1 MYKEDQGQGFLFKL
15 VGQFL
20 LLIWL
25 RGFWASGLEFS
36 TAEDTFLQ
44 KHLLSQL
51 AFDSLKY
58 SITKV
63 FTLKYFQIHCN
74 SYYFYVFKKSFEK
87 NLLHA
92 AHAAIHTLKSIVTNT
107 RKSGDNHVTPSERQ
121 AHEVVFISQ
130 KVSFFCLSWKQI
142 DSFGFTF

>member
-20 LLIWL
+20 LLIWS

-44 KHLLSQL
+44 KHLSSQL

-63 FTLKYFQIHCN
+63 FTLKYFF
-74 SYYFYVFKKSFEK
+74 YGYFYVFKKSFEK
-87 NLLHA
+87 KLLHA

-121 AHEVVFISQ
+121 PHEVVFISQ
-130 KVSFFCLSWKQI
+130 RVSFFCLSWKQI